1 MKTLARNLALL
12 TVITWLLS
20 GCAGSPPVH
29 YYTLSVEAETGLPS
43 SVTDRTTL
51 TLAVDP
57 ISLPDV
63 VDRPQIVLQ
72 SGSNQVTLVDDHRW
86 AESLKSEIPRIIA
99 GNLSQ
104 LLLTKMVWAYPQHV
118 KGPVDYRVFIDIQR
132 FESTHGSSVAID
144 ALWTIQ
150 RSSED
155 GADPKTGRS
164 TVQQP
169 ITGQGYE
176 AIAAAH
182 SRALADISREIA
194 EAIRHAT
201 ERK

>member
-118 KGPVDYRVFIDIQR
+118 KGPVDYR
-132 FESTHGSSVAID
+132 
-144 ALWTIQ
+144 
-150 RSSED
+150 
-155 GADPKTGRS
+155 GRS
-164 TVQQP
+164 LS
-169 ITGQGYE
+169 E
-176 AIAAAH
+176 H
-182 SRALADISREIA
+182 S
-194 EAIRHAT
+194 AIRIDPWIVRGHRCLMDHST
-201 ERK
+201 VIRRWS